1 MRHNKV
7 IPFAIM
13 LTFMTASAMTSF
25 ASDEV
30 PVYQEFDNNEVNGA
44 VIVNV
49 PEDTVADVL
58 ITFTSPEVTDEI
70 YYNSHI
76 EGGQSGSFAIEGRD
90 NTELDYRNYKISIE
104 LTGGEYNITSFAIT
118 DEITVP
124 DVNDNPDSYV
134 EYVYNFTIDGENFS
148 GFKDWDIVSEKDNIK
163 NIAVHLDNII
173 MGDID
178 GNGVIDAN
186 DASCILSEYALLSTG
201 SIGDFSSR
209 QNVQADVNK
218 DDIINSND
226 ASKILAYYSVNS
238 TGGSASWDEI

>member
-1 MRHNKV
+1 MRHKV
-7 IPFAIM
+7 ISLAVV
-13 LTFMTASAMTSF
+13 LTFVTASAMTSF
-25 ASDEV
+25 AADEI
-30 PVYQEFDNNEVNGA
+30 PVYQEFDKNEVNGA

-49 PEDTVADVL
+49 PEDAAADVL
-58 ITFTSPEVTDEI
+58 ITFTSPEVTDEV

-104 LTGGEYNITSFAIT
+104 LTGGEYNITSSAVT

-134 EYVYNFTIDGENFS
+134 EFVYNFTVDGEDFS
-148 GFKDWDIVSEKDNIK
+148 GLRDWDIVSDKDNTK
-163 NIAVHLDNII
+163 NIAVHLDYIN

-178 GNGVIDAN
+178 GSGIVDAN
-186 DASCILSEYALLSTG
+186 DASYILSEYALLSTG
-201 SIGDFSSR
+201 GTGSFSSR
-209 QNVQADVNK
+209 QKVQADVNK
-218 DDIINSND
+218 DEIINSND

-238 TGGSASWDEI
+238 TGGNASWDEI